1 MRVNIDI
8 PKAYYDK
15 DTTAKKKKKIMVKYW
30 KHVARAMKRK

>member
-1 MRVNIDI
+1 MRVNINF

-15 DTTAKKKKKIMVKYW
+15 ATTAKTRKKLMVKHW

>member
-1 MRVNIDI
+1 MRVNIDF

-15 DTTAKKKKKIMVKYW
+15 ATTAKKKKKIMARYG